1 MEVLPLRW
9 QGASHIE
16 SLRRIVV
23 ERAGEWVAHWSVP
36 NGRTEPSV
44 ETLGAWRPDAVG
56 AAAGWYGLRDEQA
69 ALALRVGER
78 TFERIGAAFAGIAV
92 ADDCGLAS
100 GLGRRAIE
108 AFARVLLPASAA
120 VWGRSDVPPQAQDT
134 GPRHGAVGLQLAI
147 AGIDI
152 ELRLNAALCARLL
165 PPVDTAGPK
174 LTSRREAIAAV
185 DATFDA
191 VLDLGRVALSDS
203 LAFAPGDVIRTSVPI
218 GAGLRLVAER
228 GDDVL
233 AGVLTA
239 EEGHRALKVTDLRN
253 FKEKQR

>member
-1 MEVLPLRW
+1 MEALPLRW
-9 QGASHIE
+9 QGATRIE

-23 ERAGEWVAHWSVP
+23 ERAGEWVAQWSVQ

-44 ETLGAWRPDAVG
+44 EPLGAGRPDAVG
-56 AAAGWYGLRDEQA
+56 ASTDWYGLRDEQA
-69 ALALRVGER
+69 ALSLRVGER

-92 ADDCGLAS
+92 ADHCGLAS
-100 GLGRRAIE
+100 GLGRRAVE
-108 AFARVLLPASAA
+108 AFARALLPATAA
-120 VWGRSDVPPQAQDT
+120 AWGRSDVPPQARDT
-134 GPRHGAVGLQLAI
+134 GSRHGAAGFQLAI
-147 AGIDI
+147 GAIEI
-152 ELRLNAALCARLL
+152 ELRLNAALCTRLL
-165 PPVDTAGPK
+165 PPVDIPGPK
-174 LTSRREAIAAV
+174 LVPRREAVSAV
-185 DATFDA
+185 EATFDA

-233 AGVLTA
+233 AGVLAA
-239 EEGHRALKVTDLRN
+239 EAGHRALKVTDLRN

>member
-9 QGASHIE
+9 QGATRIE
-16 SLRRIVV
+16 SLRRIVA
-23 ERAGEWVAHWSVP
+23 ERAGEWVAQWSTQNV
-36 NGRTEPSV
+36 RTELSV
-44 ETLGAWRPDAVG
+44 ETLGAGRPDAVG

-69 ALALRVGER
+69 ALSLRVGEH

-92 ADDCGLAS
+92 ADHCGLAS

-108 AFARVLLPASAA
+108 TFARALLPANVAA
-120 VWGRSDVPPQAQDT
+120 WGRSDVPPQAQDT
-134 GPRHGAVGLQLAI
+134 GPRHGAIGFQLTI
-147 AGIDI
+147 AAIDI
-152 ELRLNAALCARLL
+152 ELRLNAALCTRLL
-165 PPVDTAGPK
+165 PPVDTSRPK
-174 LTSRREAIAAV
+174 LVPRREAIAAV
-185 DATFDA
+185 DAMFDA

-253 FKEKQR
+253 FKEKK

>member
-9 QGASHIE
+9 QGATRIE
-16 SLRRIVV
+16 SLRRIVA
-23 ERAGEWVAHWSVP
+23 ERAGDWVAQWSVQ
-36 NGRTEPSV
+36 NGRTELSV
-44 ETLGAWRPDAVG
+44 ETLGAGRPDAVG
-56 AAAGWYGLRDEQA
+56 ATTGWYGLRDEQA
-69 ALALRVGER
+69 ALSLRVCER

-92 ADDCGLAS
+92 ADNCGLAS

-108 AFARVLLPASAA
+108 AFARALLPASGA
-120 VWGRSDVPPQAQDT
+120 VWARSDVPPQAQDT
-134 GPRHGAVGLQLAI
+134 GSRHGAVGFQLAV
-147 AGIDI
+147 AAIDL
-152 ELRLNAALCARLL
+152 ELRLNAALCTRLSS
-165 PPVDTAGPK
+165 PVDAPGPK
-174 LTSRREAIAAV
+174 LVPRGEAIGAV

-203 LAFAPGDVIRTSVPI
+203 LAFVPGDVIRTSVPI

-239 EEGHRALKVTDLRN
+239 EEGHRALKVTNLRN